1 MLRKL
6 HGLPGLFAAL
16 LLLVLAISGAVLSI
30 VPALERSAATV
41 PAAGDLSVAA
51 LAERIVA
58 NYPSTEQ
65 ITRSPAGEIIVYYNP
80 DGQPASDLVNPI
92 SGASIATYQPSAWL
106 RWVKNLHRSFL
117 LGDSGRMLAGI
128 LAALMVLIC
137 LSGLFLLARRMGGWT
152 SILQPIAGSGSQ
164 RIHAECARFAV
175 IGLLLSALTGSYMSA
190 VRFELLPEASN
201 AEPIFPTQVSAGP
214 PAAVGSLGALQ
225 NLDINQ
231 LRELVFPYPNDPSD
245 VYSLS
250 TTQGAGFVDQSS
262 GELLQFQQHS
272 SHSQFQHWMTI
283 LHTGEGLWW
292 LALLLGLAALAVPVL
307 ALTGVQTWWQ
317 RRSSALGR
325 IESVNR
331 ADADTIILVG
341 SEGNSTW
348 GFAQDLH
355 SQLNLAGKQVHCAAM
370 NDLAQHYPQASTL
383 FILTST
389 YGDGDAPASA
399 SQFMSLLKNFQADN
413 RLKVAVLGFGDQ
425 QFPKFCQY
433 ALDVDSALS
442 NKGLQPL
449 HPVTLINRN
458 CATEFRHWG
467 EAISQHLG
475 LALKLT
481 HNPAPAATIAF
492 ELVERADYGVAVNA
506 PTSILRFKTVQHD
519 RNLWQILTLQN
530 RQQTPYFEAGDLIGV
545 TPPNGHSAR
554 LYSLASSS
562 SDGQL
567 EICVRKQ
574 ANGLCSSYLH
584 NLQLGDRIAG
594 FIQRNPGFRPTG
606 DAQSIILVGAGAGI
620 GPLAGFIR
628 KNTAHNPM
636 YLYWGGRNPESD
648 FLYEPEL
655 NNYLTDN
662 RLTGLNTAFS
672 RAAEKAYVQDT
683 ILADEVA
690 LRQLLEK
697 GAQVL
702 VCGGRGMASSVSQV
716 FNIILKPL
724 NTNVDNLKAEGR
736 YLEDVY

>member
-16 LLLVLAISGAVLSI
+16 LLFVLATSGAVLSI

-41 PAAGDLSVAA
+41 PATGDLSVAE
-51 LAERIVA
+51 LAERVVA
-58 NYPSTEQ
+58 HYPSTEQ
-65 ITRSPAGEIIVYYNP
+65 IKRSAAGEIIVYHNTN
-80 DGQPASDLVNPI
+80 GQPAAVLVNPI
-92 SGASIATYQPSAWL
+92 SGEAIAAHQPSAWV

-117 LGDSGRMLAGI
+117 LGDTGRVLAGV

-137 LSGLFLLARRMGGWT
+137 LSGMFLLVRRLGGW
-152 SILQPIAGSGSQ
+152 SAILRPIAGSGSQ
-164 RIHAECARFAV
+164 RIHAELARFAV

-201 AEPIFPTQVSAGP
+201 AEPSFPTQVAGGAA
-214 PAAVGSLGALQ
+214 AAVGSLNALK

-231 LRELVFPYPNDPSD
+231 LRELVFPYPNDPTD

-250 TTQGAGFVDQSS
+250 TTQGAGFVDQAS
-262 GELLQFQQHS
+262 GELLQFQPHS
-272 SHSQFQHWMTI
+272 ANSQFQHWMTI

-292 LALLLGLAALAVPVL
+292 LGLILGLV
-307 ALTGVQTWWQ
+307 ALTVPALSITGIHIWWQ
-317 RRSSALGR
+317 RRSSAIGH
-325 IESVNR
+325 IES
-331 ADADTIILVG
+331 ASSDIADTVILVG

-348 GFAQDLH
+348 GFAEDLQN
-355 SQLNLAGKQVHCAAM
+355 QLKQAGKKVHCASM
-370 NDLAQHYPQASTL
+370 NELAQHYPHASTL
-383 FILTST
+383 LVLTST
-389 YGDGDAPASA
+389 YGDGDAPSSA
-399 SQFMSLLKNFQADN
+399 SQFIAHLGNFQASN
-413 RLKVAVLGFGDQ
+413 LLQFVVLGFGDQ

-433 ALDVDSALS
+433 AVDVDRVLS
-442 NKGLQPL
+442 NKGLQRM
-449 HPVTLINRN
+449 HPVTRINR
-458 CATEFRHWG
+458 CSATEFRHWG
-467 EAISQHLG
+467 EAISVHMG
-475 LALKLT
+475 LSLALT
-481 HNPAPAATIAF
+481 HNPAPTETSEF
-492 ELVERADYGVAVNA
+492 ELVERVDYGVAVNA
-506 PTSILRFKTVQHD
+506 PTSILRFKPLQHN
-519 RNLWQILTLQN
+519 RSLWQILTLQN

-545 TPPNGHSAR
+545 TPPSGHSAR

-574 ANGLCSSYLH
+574 TNGLCSSYLH

-606 DAQSIILVGAGAGI
+606 GAQSIILVGAGAGI

-655 NNYLTDN
+655 NNYLTDS

-690 LRQLLEK
+690 LRQLIEK

-702 VCGGRGMASSVSQV
+702 VCGGRDMARSVSQV
-716 FNIILKPL
+716 FDTILKPL
-724 NTNVDNLKAEGR
+724 SINVDSLKAEGR